1 MIHVP
6 VLLKELKALLNLK
19 KGDTVIDATLDGGGH
34 ARMLAR
40 AVGQT
45 GRVMGIERDQEILK
59 NIDLPANIKSVC
71 GNFADIKALA
81 DYAGIEE
88 ANAILFDLGLSSW
101 QLERSG
107 RGFSFQ
113 NRDEPLLM
121 NFGKDV
127 LKIAAD
133 ILNTYSESQL
143 FKLFKEYGEEPK
155 SGYVARSILKAR
167 RKKRIISVG
176 DFLDALKIYDKKT
189 LARIFQAL
197 RIEVNCEL
205 ENLKLGLD
213 GAFQLLKMNGRLAA
227 ISYHSLE
234 DRVVKNLFME
244 KRKSGEAR
252 MFFKKPITAGSE
264 EILKNARARSAK
276 LRILEKI

>member
-1 MIHVP
+1 MVHAP
-6 VLLKELKALLNLK
+6 VLLKDLKVLLNLK
-19 KGDTVIDATLDGGGH
+19 KGDTAIDATLDGGGH
-34 ARMLAR
+34 ARMLAK

-45 GRVMGIERDQEILK
+45 GRVIGIDCDQEILK
-59 NIDLPANIKSVC
+59 NIDLPANIQAVC

-81 DYAGIEE
+81 DYAGIEG

-101 QLERSG
+101 HLEGSG

-113 NRDEPLLM
+113 NRNEPLLM

-133 ILNTYSESQL
+133 VLNTYSESQL
-143 FKLFKEYGEEPK
+143 FKLFRKYGEEPK
-155 SGYVARSILKAR
+155 SGYVTRSILKAR
-167 RKKRIISVG
+167 RRRRIISVG
-176 DFLDALKIYDKKT
+176 DFLDALKIYDQKT

-197 RIEVNCEL
+197 RIEVNGEL

-213 GAFQLLKMNGRLAA
+213 GAFQLLKTNGRLAA

-234 DRVVKNLFME
+234 DRIVKSFFME

-252 MFFKKPITAGSE
+252 IFFKKPITAGGE
-264 EILKNARARSAK
+264 EILKNAKARSAK